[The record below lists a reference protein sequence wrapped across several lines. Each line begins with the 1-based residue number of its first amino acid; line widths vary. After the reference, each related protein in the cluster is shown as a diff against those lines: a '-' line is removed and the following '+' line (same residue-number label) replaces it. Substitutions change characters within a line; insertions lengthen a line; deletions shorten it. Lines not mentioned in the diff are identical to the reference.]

1 MSPTLREDIGT
12 AEQRARPW
20 PVDGTPGITTR
31 PSDLFH
37 RLDCP
42 AFHRG
47 LDPIL
52 ARAIDVSE
60 RADWRQL
67 RRDVDR
73 VRTGDIHVDVTGYAT

>member
-31 PSDLFH
+31 TSDLFH

-47 LDPIL
+47 H
-52 ARAIDVSE
+52 RAAIEVERVTAEAAGPESGCRRGWRRRRAGPFRVS
-60 RADWRQL
+60 
-67 RRDVDR
+67 
-73 VRTGDIHVDVTGYAT
+73 